1 MSSLHL
7 RARPPFEAYTFSMT
21 THPILYLDYDG
32 ILHPADV
39 RVTREAPLQPR
50 VYLRGEPSDQP
61 LFRYM
66 SLLELLL
73 APYTELR
80 IVLATSWVR
89 AFGYEFAIAQLSP
102 GLQARVIGATT
113 FPAPTRFDSIDIDA
127 EERGLTRWLAL
138 DDDVCGWPAER
149 RHQVVAPTSQVLG
162 LAQPGVA
169 AELATMLEALCTGQ
183 PLKLITKVGKVLPT
197 ADRLRAL
204 PGITETEMIDALE
217 EDARVHEI
225 LRQAFARQVVPLAT
239 AGSTVAG
246 EQIMAEF
253 RQASAMAVLARIE
266 RKELINGSELA
277 TRLGVS
283 ADALATATESG
294 QLFFIAGPA
303 GEPCYPAFF
312 ADRQYA
318 KGWLGEVCQVLG
330 SLPGPSKY
338 FFLMNKST
346 RLGATPLEALA
357 SGRITQVLA
366 SAEAFRES

>member
-1 MSSLHL
+1 
-7 RARPPFEAYTFSMT
+7 MT
-21 THPILYLDYDG
+21 TNPVLYLDYDG
-32 ILHPADV
+32 ILHPTDV
-39 RVTREAPLQPR
+39 RVTPEAPLQPR
-50 VYLRGEPSDQP
+50 VFVRGEPTDQP

-73 APYTELR
+73 APYPELR

-102 GLQARVIGATT
+102 KLQARVIGATT

-149 RHQVVAPTSQVLG
+149 QHQVVAPTSPVLG

-183 PLKLITKVGKVLPT
+183 PLELITKVGNVLPP
-197 ADRLRAL
+197 ADRLQGL

-225 LRQAFARQVVPLAT
+225 LRQAFTRQVVPLAT
-239 AGSTVAG
+239 AGSIVAG
-246 EQIMAEF
+246 AKIMAEF
-253 RQASAMAVLARIE
+253 RQASAMAVLARIK
-266 RKELINGSELA
+266 RKELINGIELA
-277 TRLGVS
+277 ARLSVS
-283 ADALATATESG
+283 ADALCAAIESG
-294 QLFFIAGPA
+294 QLFFFEGPD
-303 GEPCYPAFF
+303 GERYYPAFF
-312 ADRQYA
+312 ADKRYA
-318 KGWLGEVCQVLG
+318 KEAVNAVSLALG

-338 FFLMNKST
+338 HFLTSKSV
-346 RLGATPLEALA
+346 RLGQAPIEALE
-357 SGRITQVLA
+357 SGRLAEVLLL
-366 SAEAFRES
+366 AEAFRER

>member
-1 MSSLHL
+1 
-7 RARPPFEAYTFSMT
+7 MT
-21 THPILYLDYDG
+21 TIPVLYLDYDG
-32 ILHPADV
+32 ILHPSDV

-50 VYLRGEPSDQP
+50 VYVRGEPTDQP

-73 APYTELR
+73 APHPELR

-102 GLQARVIGATT
+102 KLQARVIGATT

-149 RHQVVAPTSQVLG
+149 RHQVVAPTSPVLG

-169 AELATMLEALCTGQ
+169 AELATMLEALCAGQ
-183 PLKLITKVGKVLPT
+183 PLEITKIDKVLPT

-204 PGITETEMIDALE
+204 SSSFTEAEISDALE
-217 EDARVHEI
+217 EDARVQEI
-225 LRQAFARQVVPLAT
+225 LRQARARKVMPLAT
-239 AGSTVAG
+239 AESTAAG
-246 EQIMAEF
+246 TKIMAEF
-253 RQASAMAVLARIE
+253 HEASARAVLTRIE
-266 RKELINGSELA
+266 SEELINGSELA
-277 TRLGVS
+277 ARLGIS
-283 ADALATATESG
+283 AHAVATAIESG
-294 QLFFIAGPA
+294 QLFFFEGPA
-303 GEPCYPAFF
+303 GEHYYPAFF
-312 ADRQYA
+312 ADERSI
-318 KGWLGEVCQVLG
+318 KEGVSEVSQALG

-338 FFLMNKST
+338 HFLTSKSV
-346 RLGATPLEALA
+346 RLGQTPIDALRM
-357 SGRITQVLA
+357 GRLAAVLV